1 MAVTLAAGD
10 AAPDFKLTDQD
21 DVVHRLADYRD
32 RTVVLYFYPRDET
45 PGCTI
50 EACSFRDVHDDI
62 VAEGAVVL
70 GVSADDAESHRV
82 FRERHGLPFPL
93 LVDEG
98 ASVASAYGAWGEK
111 VLYGRRSV
119 GMTRCTFV
127 IGPEGRLMKVW
138 RRARAAGHGE
148 AVLGVL
154 QTS

>member
-1 MAVTLAAGD
+1 M
-10 AAPDFKLTDQD
+10 
-21 DVVHRLADYRD
+21 
-32 RTVVLYFYPRDET
+32 
-45 PGCTI
+45 
-50 EACSFRDVHDDI
+50 
-62 VAEGAVVL
+62 L
-70 GVSADDAESHRV
+70 GVSTDDAESHRV

-93 LVDEG
+93 LVDED

-127 IGPEGRLMKVW
+127 IGPEGRLTKVW